1 MMLNRTEREMTN
13 MEHLIQKIADIAKRE
28 NCIITLD
35 IGPDN
40 ILTITILGEKYD
52 YRVINPYWSEES
64 ILDTVRDVIRTTR

>member
-1 MMLNRTEREMTN
+1 
-13 MEHLIQKIADIAKRE
+13 MEHLIKKIADIAKRE

-40 ILTITILGEKYD
+40 TLTITILGEKYD
-52 YRVINPYWSEES
+52 CRVINPYWSEES